1 MSTAIDHE
9 TKNWIRNASDE
20 LAAENGCRFDGERGQ
35 FVIDWAKEYLRLYEG
50 SCAGE
55 PFIAHDWEIEVTM
68 RLFGWVRFAEHLGR
82 EIRRF
87 TNATVFVAKKNGKS
101 PVLAWWGLYL
111 LCGDG
116 EQGQKVYL
124 GAKDGQQSREIAG
137 RHAIEMC
144 QASGR
149 LMSECS
155 INKSLMQIT
164 HEPTRSTMK
173 PISSSDARSQKSK
186 EGLNGCVLI
195 DETHVVDEDFMRRVS
210 RAGISR
216 EEPLQIEV
224 STAGSDPHSY
234 GRKRYE
240 YGKNVA
246 AGVFPDERML
256 FVAYEAPQDATD
268 DEIAADPLK
277 YGRMANP
284 MLGTIVNEQEYLA
297 DFNRSK
303 HSLVDFA
310 DFKMYRLNIW
320 QESANPWLSG
330 SDWKACQ
337 RPFTEADL
345 EGSPC
350 IAGLDLSRTKDM
362 SALVL
367 MFPEED
373 AETCWQLA
381 YFWLPEEEAQ
391 RKNHLA
397 PYLTWARDG
406 HVTLTQG
413 GIVDHRE
420 IVRKIVELSE
430 RFQIR
435 ELAFDPQYATETIR
449 EISDQTDITA
459 VEFQQT
465 GRMFAGPTAEYE
477 RRVIAGKLHHNGN
490 PVLNWQAGHVMV
502 KSDFN
507 GYKRPVKPKP
517 DDYRKI
523 DGMVAGVMALS
534 RAILV
539 EDETPQLIILK

>member
-1 MSTAIDHE
+1 MSIAIDHE

-35 FVIDWAKEYLRLYEG
+35 FVIDWAAKYLRLYEG

-55 PFIAHDWEIEVTM
+55 PLVAHDWQIEVTM
-68 RLFGWVRFAEHLGR
+68 RLFGWVRYSERWER

-87 TNATVFVAKKNGKS
+87 NQASIWVAKKNGKS
-101 PVLAWWGLYL
+101 PSLAWWGLYL

-137 RHAIEMC
+137 KHAIEMC
-144 QASGR
+144 QASDE

-164 HEPTRSTMK
+164 HEPSRSIMK

-186 EGLNGCVLI
+186 EGLNGSVLI
-195 DETHVVDEDFMRRVS
+195 DETHVVDEDFMRRIS

-246 AGVFPDERML
+246 AGIFPDERLL
-256 FVAYEAPQDATD
+256 FVSYEAPQDTTE
-268 DEIAADPLK
+268 DEIAADPVR
-277 YGRMANP
+277 YGKLANP
-284 MLGTIVNEQEYLA
+284 MWGTIVGEEEYLD

-303 HSLVDFA
+303 QSLIDFA

-320 QESANPWLSG
+320 QESANPWLSS

-337 RPFTEADL
+337 KDFTEADL

-367 MFPEED
+367 VFPEED
-373 AETCWQLA
+373 RQTCWQLA

-406 HVTLTQG
+406 WLNLTDG
-413 GIVDHRE
+413 GIIDYRQ
-420 IVRKIVELSE
+420 IKRKLVELSQ
-430 RFQIR
+430 RFDIQEITYDPHFATEITQ
-435 ELAFDPQYATETIR
+435 ELADE
-449 EISDQTDITA
+449 TDIIP
-459 VEFQQT
+459 VEFKQT
-465 GRMFAGPTAEYE
+465 GAMFAGPTAEYE
-477 RRVIAGKLHHNGN
+477 KLVIAGKLHHNGN
-490 PVLNWQAGHVMV
+490 PILNWQAGHVMV

-507 GYKRPVKPKP
+507 GYKRVVKPKP
-517 DDYRKI
+517 EDYRKV
-523 DGMVAGVMALS
+523 DGIVAGVMALS
-534 RAILV
+534 RAMV
-539 EDETPQLIILK
+539 MQDESPQLIIL